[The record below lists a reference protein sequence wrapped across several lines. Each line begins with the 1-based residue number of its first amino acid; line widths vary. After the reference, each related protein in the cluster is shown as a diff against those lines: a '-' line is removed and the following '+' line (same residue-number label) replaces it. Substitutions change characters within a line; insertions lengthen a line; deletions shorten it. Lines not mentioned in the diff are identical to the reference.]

1 LTGYDALSERM
12 GSAMKR
18 RSKGSGDPAKARRP
32 RAAKLKRSTA
42 SNAAPHSRAD
52 AESEHALLSLEL
64 KAAREQ
70 QTATAG
76 VLRMISSAPS
86 DSQSILETI
95 VRIAGELC
103 ASEYSSYF
111 VCETENTTSRVQ
123 TMRR

>member
-1 LTGYDALSERM
+1 
-12 GSAMKR
+12 MKR
-18 RSKGSGDPAKARRP
+18 RSKSSGDPAKARRP

-52 AESEHALLSLEL
+52 GESEHSPLSLEL

-70 QTATAG
+70 QRATAG
-76 VLRMISSAPS
+76 VLRMISSAPR

-103 ASEYSSYF
+103 SSEYSGCYF